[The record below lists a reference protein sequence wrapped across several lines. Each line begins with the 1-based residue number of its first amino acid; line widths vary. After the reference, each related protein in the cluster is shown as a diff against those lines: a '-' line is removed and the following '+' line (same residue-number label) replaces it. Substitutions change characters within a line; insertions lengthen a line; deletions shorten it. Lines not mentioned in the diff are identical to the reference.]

1 MPGQYDVY
9 IIDVEGRF
17 MVRPAV
23 AAAAPNGPFKIR
35 NLTDFPATVNPDAAL
50 NTRSLHIAPGGW
62 GQFQVS
68 PRSDGLY
75 QYEVWLRI
83 GETDLRVNGESDP
96 VIIIDP

>member
-1 MPGQYDVY
+1 MPGKYDAY

-23 AAAAPNGPFKIR
+23 AAVEPNGTFKIR
-35 NLTDFPATVNPDAAL
+35 NLTDFPATVTPDTAL
-50 NTRSLHIAPGGW
+50 NTRPLHIAAGDW
-62 GQFQVS
+62 DQFHVN
-68 PRSDGLY
+68 PRADGLY

-83 GETDLRVNGESDP
+83 GGTDLRVNGESDP